1 MPGTTG
7 GAMRK
12 VVRRLGLR
20 RRALLALALAA
31 LLLPGADTVRLTPA
45 RAVALDYVFS
55 VGRWEAAN
63 FADKWLHLLWEA
75 LPGNKP
81 TREER
86 LAGLDEYLLT
96 ARLVQKEEDR
106 LEGRYL
112 RRGTATAL
120 GSGGRE
126 LPGSREY
133 LDELVETR
141 EGLRAS
147 AEEATEAE
155 ISAVLEQEG
164 LDSRLGLIFPPVDL
178 RFGRPPT
185 ILITSPRDRI
195 RVIGSLLLEPDLD
208 VFERDRLEKKL
219 LQEHDLSALVD
230 DLAGLATYPTLVSE
244 LHTLRALL
252 LIGAHEWLHAY
263 FFFRP
268 LGRGYWSSQEMV
280 TINETVADLAGREI
294 GDAAFARMG
303 GDLSISA
310 SRYLSGEE
318 RDPIFTREMRQTRQ
332 GVDKLLSEGKVEEA
346 EEYMK
351 ARWWFLRLGGYRLRK
366 LNQAYFAF
374 RGRYAEGSASVSPIG
389 DQNKELRSLLP
400 DVGSFVR
407 AVSRVSSPQDLPE
420 LIEELKAP

>member
-86 LAGLDEYLLT
+86 LAVLDEYLLT

-133 LDELVETR
+133 LDELVKTR

-178 RFGRPPT
+178 RFGQPPT

-208 VFERDRLEKKL
+208 VFERDRLEK
-219 LQEHDLSALVD
+219 
-230 DLAGLATYPTLVSE
+230 
-244 LHTLRALL
+244 
-252 LIGAHEWLHAY
+252 
-263 FFFRP
+263 
-268 LGRGYWSSQEMV
+268 
-280 TINETVADLAGREI
+280 
-294 GDAAFARMG
+294 
-303 GDLSISA
+303 
-310 SRYLSGEE
+310 
-318 RDPIFTREMRQTRQ
+318 
-332 GVDKLLSEGKVEEA
+332 
-346 EEYMK
+346 
-351 ARWWFLRLGGYRLRK
+351 
-366 LNQAYFAF
+366 
-374 RGRYAEGSASVSPIG
+374 
-389 DQNKELRSLLP
+389 ELRRSTTSQP
-400 DVGSFVR
+400 WSTTSPGSPPIPPSSPNCTRCVRCYRSGPTSGCTPTSSFVPWVGATGAR
-407 AVSRVSSPQDLPE
+407 RRW
-420 LIEELKAP
+420 